1 VIFMG
6 KIAILYE
13 RILSTMAL
21 ISGIMV
27 GFMMLAV
34 SYSVIMR
41 RLFNNPSAWVMEVTT
56 YLLLYIAFLGA
67 PWLLRHGGHVNIDLL
82 LNRLSPG
89 KQTVINIITLSMGFV
104 ISMLLFL
111 YGFEV
116 TLDHFQRNVEI
127 MSILSTPKYL
137 LLAVIPLGTLFLVF
151 EFARQTVLAVRRLKS
166 TI

>member
-1 VIFMG
+1 MIFMG
-6 KIAILYE
+6 KIAILYD
-13 RILSTMAL
+13 RILSIMAV
-21 ISGIMV
+21 ISGVMV

-41 RLFNNPSAWVMEVTT
+41 YFFNSPSAWVMEITT

-67 PWLLRHGGHVNIDLL
+67 PWLLRHGGHVNVDLL

-89 KQTVINIITLSMGFV
+89 KQGVINIFTLSLGFV
-104 ISMLLFL
+104 ISLLLFK

-116 TLDHFQRNVEI
+116 TLDHYMRKVEI
-127 MSILSTPKYL
+127 MSILATPKYL
-137 LLAVIPLGTLFLVF
+137 LLASIPIGSLFLIL
-151 EFARQTVLAVRRLKS
+151 EFARQTVLQVRRLKS